1 LKTDLECIPCII
13 KQVLNTLDTS
23 GAGEEKRQE
32 VLRKVLQDLND
43 IDYNQNPAF
52 NSTPAYHIFSRVTS
66 IEDPYCDLKIDY
78 NQAVMELYPS
88 IEKMVLESADSLK
101 TAARAAVAGNVI
113 DFGVHLGGKN
123 SFDLEQAI
131 KDISDIPLSIDH
143 FPVFVRDLERSEKIL
158 YISDNA
164 GEIVFDRLFIS
175 RILAEGKEVVL
186 TVKSGPIINDATVD
200 DAREAGLDRMSRIV
214 ETGNNCIGIDLKK
227 SSTGFLKE
235 FKDADI
241 IISKGQGNF
250 ESLDEIKGKKIF
262 FLLKAKCEKIARE
275 LGVNYLDVVFMKSRY
290 YQ

>member
-1 LKTDLECIPCII
+1 MKTDLECIPCII
-13 KQVLNTLDTS
+13 KQVLNALDIS

-32 VLRKVLQDLND
+32 VLRKVLQDLDD
-43 IDYNQNPAF
+43 IDYNQNPAL
-52 NSTPAYHIFSRVTS
+52 NSSLAYHIFSRVTG
-66 IEDPYCDLKIDY
+66 IEDPYYDLKIDY
-78 NQAVMELYPS
+78 NQAVMELYPRL
-88 IEKMVLESADSLK
+88 EKMVLESVDRLK

-131 KDISDIPLSIDH
+131 KDISGLPLSIDH
-143 FPVFVRDLERSEKIL
+143 FPVFAHDLERSEKIL
-158 YISDNA
+158 YISDNS

-186 TVKSGPIINDATVD
+186 TVKSGSIINDATID
-200 DAREAGLDRMSRIV
+200 DARQAGLDRMARII
-214 ETGNNCIGIDLKK
+214 ETGNNFIGVNLKQA
-227 SSTGFLKE
+227 SPE
-235 FKDADI
+235 FSREFGDADI

-275 LGVNYLDVVFMKSRY
+275 LGVNYLDIVFMKSRY